1 MAENEG
7 GGGGTVDPKSA
18 GDVAKS
24 MQAVK
29 IAAAEASRA
38 FGEQLRI
45 IAQLQASMQAMS
57 ESLGAIAE
65 SSDKAF
71 SPDKWKQVTK
81 EAAAQER
88 QILKTESATQKIA
101 KAMQG
106 PLAKGAIVASSALTG
121 LRQGFKNLF
130 AMLQGGVGLLG
141 SVAGGAF
148 NVARSVAAIPFKM
161 LKGLTDMAQSGG
173 GGNELA
179 AAYEEVRKEFGA
191 FSSVSSST
199 IIGVS
204 KNMAG
209 FNETGLSSIRVF
221 GNMAERM
228 KYVLEL
234 AKGMGPQFAKNAEEF
249 KENGGAILAYQ
260 KGLGLSAEQMG
271 VVALKGQQMGTSM
284 SKVLND
290 MTKQSLHM
298 AKAFGLDAKVIS
310 KDMGKAM
317 ADVKNFGHLSSKEL
331 ASAVV
336 YSNKLGVSI
345 DKLTGLM
352 DAFDTFDQAAESTS
366 KLNEQFGTNID
377 AMEIMSAQSPAEKM
391 ELLRKEFAKTGK
403 DMSQLSYQERKLI
416 QQTTGLDAAT
426 MDSMLAH
433 KDQGDMLG
441 DITKESEKAE
451 KKTLT
456 QADAMHEL
464 ANSIERLTPS
474 GGGGGGGFLDH
485 IISGFKRGIQSAP
498 EFIKLMANIR
508 ASLMQ
513 ATAFGVKL
521 GKAFVDMF
529 PGVKQVFG
537 GLAEMFSPQKFKK
550 MFDGILKI
558 VDDFKKGNIKSMDD
572 LMKKLQEVFF
582 GFFDSQKESGKK
594 VLDGFK
600 KFGTAVV
607 QIMSKL
613 LTFAVNKLAEVIPK
627 ITEFIKNPQIGN
639 VKGGGEW
646 AKVLEPLWEALKNAK
661 DKLGPVLKDLAIAL
675 FMKMK
680 EALIGTTT
688 GKVILGAALVT
699 VLGPAVMNA
708 FAGAG
713 AAGIFKSAGKLFG
726 KGLGGAL
733 GQGAQ
738 KEGVA
743 AAGAGLANA
752 AQDLG
757 AKLVSGPG
765 AMIAATLPDKET
777 IEKMQTAGKANIDW
791 MALTKFVLGMAAL
804 FTIGLAAFSVA
815 LAIVK
820 NAKPADLGLAAL
832 VLLALTPVMMG
843 MGKVVE
849 SLANVSNVNMGDMA
863 KLMLAMAGF
872 MLIGLGA
879 FYVALKVV
887 SGVSMGDIGKATVAM
902 FATLAVM
909 AATALLLPEAV
920 AVGELAK
927 KKGAAM
933 AIGMIAMGLAVI
945 AIAGVDWIIAKMLG
959 GVPISQLLKAIPAV
973 LATTLVF
980 AAAGLVLIE
989 AAVIGLIAQSTG
1001 PAILIGMVAM
1011 ALAVI
1016 AIGAT
1021 AWVLAEILGEVPAS
1035 ALLKAVMTVNAL
1047 IPAFIASGLL
1057 LVEAAA
1063 VGAIILSGIGAAAMV
1078 LGMAA
1083 MALALIAI
1091 AETAIVLTNMIAP
1104 LNVGSILKA
1113 GVTMLVMLPA
1123 FQAAGI
1129 LLLEAGALGAV
1140 IIGTLGAG
1148 AVAMA
1153 AGMVAVQKG
1162 LTYIAETAVLLVELL
1177 GGLPL
1182 GKLAQTATIMVGMS
1196 LAFVAVGALVI
1207 GAGVIGAAI
1216 IASLGAG
1223 AVAIEVGMTTMG
1235 DAMKMIAGAAIAVLE
1250 ALAQIKTDPNELKAK
1265 AEAFG
1270 AVLGGLADLMNVVV
1284 KMLGALPFS
1293 MFDSAEESASKIGE
1307 VTKFMGALI
1316 GKSGEPGG
1324 ITGLLDKIIDGLKT
1338 IPADRV
1344 ESAKAIG
1351 GILSAIG
1358 NLVSALAG
1366 PAQKLMEDSSAW
1378 YQTKEEDAAK
1388 AKAAL
1393 DNAKGF
1399 ITGIMT
1405 SAGELVTTIS
1415 TALSKLSSSE
1425 VTALEKG
1432 GNAIAGILGAI
1443 GKFMEAVKPPKI
1455 EIKDVEIG
1463 DFSNGINISMPSIGD
1478 MLEAMKDKIPGI
1490 ITSLVA
1496 AVALVPTDKG
1506 FIDKVNVVKNLFEFI
1521 GKMMEVIK
1529 FMKELKPEKPDQSVL
1544 DAMLEPMVTMSTFFF
1559 SLVPLMPILVASI
1572 EALGTALGG
1581 PQKVKLVAAISKA
1594 VGDLLGGI
1602 TTTMKSLNEINK
1614 GGEDFDVGK
1623 MIGAVSK
1630 IQIALAGMHPII
1642 IMLVGTLTGL
1652 NASLPKKSVGDATA
1666 TSKSM
1671 GDLLKAVTD
1680 IDKSVSDVASPAQ
1693 SLHKNANA
1701 MSETPDD
1708 LDIVAKAAKAA
1719 SKSFE
1724 NFKVAG
1730 VKQATAV
1737 AKAVEDMVKAV
1748 QQMDDAL
1755 AKMPTLNV
1763 AARLTK
1769 VAGQLGIGTT
1779 GIYTVQSKEVIINLN
1794 LKVTMET
1801 GKMESILVENK
1812 SSIIRD
1818 RINFLLNK
1826 GAEHDQANA
1835 AKISDTEGG
1844 TTGTYQGFSGA
1855 KKA

>member
-1 MAENEG
+1 MAGNEG
-7 GGGGTVDPKSA
+7 GGGGGTNVDPKA
-18 GDVAKS
+18 AAEVAKS

-29 IAAAEASRA
+29 QAAADAARA
-38 FGEQLRI
+38 FGEQLQA
-45 IAQLQASMQAMS
+45 IAQLQAAMASMAQSMGAMGAAS
-57 ESLGAIAE
+57 E
-65 SSDKAF
+65 KAF

-81 EAAAQER
+81 EAAAQEK
-88 QILKTESATQKIA
+88 QVGKTETAIQKIS

-106 PLAKGAIVASSALTG
+106 PLAKAAIIGSSALTG
-121 LRQGFKNLF
+121 LGQGFKNLF
-130 AMLQGGVGLLG
+130 ALMKGGIGLFG

-148 NVARSVAAIPFKM
+148 SVAKSVAAIPFKM

-199 IIGVS
+199 IIGVT

-209 FNETGLSSIRVF
+209 FNDTGLSSIRVF
-221 GNMAERM
+221 GNTAERM
-228 KYVLEL
+228 KHVLEL

-249 KENGGAILAYQ
+249 NKNGGALLAYQ
-260 KGLGLSAEQMG
+260 KGLGLTAEQMG

-290 MTKQSLHM
+290 MTKQATHM

-317 ADVKNFGHLSSKEL
+317 ADVKNFGHLSTKEL

-336 YSNKLGVSI
+336 YANKLGVSI

-377 AMEIMSAQSPAEKM
+377 AQEIMSAQSPAEKM

-426 MDSMLAH
+426 MDAMLAQ
-433 KDQGDMLG
+433 KDQGDMLS
-441 DITKESEKAE
+441 DINKESQKAE
-451 KKTLT
+451 DKTLS
-456 QADAMHEL
+456 QADAMKEL

-485 IISGFKRGIQSAP
+485 ILGGFKKGIQSAP
-498 EFIKLMANIR
+498 EFIKLMSNIR
-508 ASLMQ
+508 VSLMH
-513 ATAFGVKL
+513 ATQFGVKM
-521 GKAFVDMF
+521 GRAFVDMF
-529 PGVKQVFG
+529 PGVKQIFG
-537 GLAEMFSPQKFKK
+537 GLADMFSPQKFKK

-558 VDDFKKGNIKSMDD
+558 VDDFKKGNIKSMDE
-572 LMKKLQEVFF
+572 LMKKLQDVFF

-600 KFGTAVV
+600 KFGTAIV

-613 LTFAVNKLAEVIPK
+613 LIFAVNKLAEVIPK
-627 ITEFIKNPQIGN
+627 ITEFIKNPKIGN

-646 AKVLEPLWEALKNAK
+646 AKILDPLWEALKLAK
-661 DKLGPVLKDLAIAL
+661 DKLGPVLKDLAVAL
-675 FMKMK
+675 FVKMK
-680 EALIGTTT
+680 DALIGTTT
-688 GKVILGAALVT
+688 GKVMLGAALVT

-820 NAKPADLGLAAL
+820 NAKPADLGKAAL
-832 VLLALTPVMMG
+832 VLLALTPIMMG

-920 AVGELAK
+920 VVGELAK

-945 AIAGVDWIIAKMLG
+945 AIAGVDYIIAKMLG
-959 GVPISQLLKAIPAV
+959 NVPVSQLLKAIPAV

-980 AAAGLVLIE
+980 AAAGLILIE

-1083 MALALIAI
+1083 MALALIAV
-1091 AETAIVLTNMIAP
+1091 AETAIILTDMIAP
-1104 LNVGSILKA
+1104 LNVGALVKA
-1113 GVTMLVMLPA
+1113 GMTMTIMLPA
-1123 FQAAGI
+1123 FTAAGV
-1129 LLLEAGALGAV
+1129 LLLAAGALGAV
-1140 IIGTLGAG
+1140 IIATLGVG
-1148 AVAMA
+1148 AAAMA
-1153 AGMVAVQKG
+1153 IGMKAVQKG
-1162 LTYIAETAVLLVELL
+1162 LMFIAETAVLLVEQL

-1182 GKLAQTATIMVGMS
+1182 GPLAQTAGIMVLMS
-1196 LAFVAVGALVI
+1196 AAFVATGALI
-1207 GAGVIGAAI
+1207 LAAGAIGAAI
-1216 IASLGAG
+1216 IASLGVG
-1223 AVAIEVGMTTMG
+1223 AKAIEIGMKTIA
-1235 DAMKMIAGAAIAVLE
+1235 DAMGMLSGAAIGILE
-1250 ALAQIKTDPNELKAK
+1250 ALSQIKSDPAELKAK
-1265 AEAFG
+1265 AEAFN
-1270 AVLGGLADLMNVVV
+1270 AVLGGISSLMSTVATVV
-1284 KMLGALPFS
+1284 GAMPFS
-1293 MFDSAEESASKIGE
+1293 LFDSAEDTAAKMGE
-1307 VTKFMGALI
+1307 VTKFMDSLI
-1316 GKSGEPGG
+1316 GKPGAPGG
-1324 ITGLLDKIIDGLKT
+1324 ITGLLEKITAGLT
-1338 IPADRV
+1338 SVPPDRV

-1358 NLVSALAG
+1358 NLVGSLAG
-1366 PAQKLMEDSSAW
+1366 PALKLVEDSSSWFQSKA
-1378 YQTKEEDAAK
+1378 EDAAK
-1388 AKAAL
+1388 AKTAL
-1393 DNAKGF
+1393 DNAQGF
-1399 ITGIMT
+1399 ITGVMT
-1405 SAGELVTTIS
+1405 AAGTLITTI
-1415 TALSKLSSSE
+1415 TEALTKLSSSE
-1425 VTALEKG
+1425 QSSLEKG
-1432 GNAIAGILGAI
+1432 GTAIAGILGAI

-1455 EIKDVEIG
+1455 EIKDANIDG
-1463 DFSNGINISMPSIGD
+1463 FGNSINVTMPSIGG
-1478 MLEAMKDKIPGI
+1478 MLDAMKDKIPAI

-1496 AVALVPTDKG
+1496 AVASVPQDKG

-1521 GKMMEVIK
+1521 GKMMDVIK
-1529 FMKELKPEKPDQSVL
+1529 FMKELKPEKPDMSVV
-1544 DAMLEPMVTMSTFFF
+1544 DAMLAPINDMTGFFEKLAQEKISTLVTS
-1559 SLVPLMPILVASI
+1559 IL
-1572 EALGTALGG
+1572 
-1581 PQKVKLVAAISKA
+1581 A
-1594 VGDLLGGI
+1594 VGDAIGPPAKLKKVGIVSKAIGELLSGVSA
-1602 TTTMKSLNEINK
+1602 TMKSLAEINK
-1614 GGEDFDVGK
+1614 GEAGTFDAANMVKAVETLGSAMGQLK
-1623 MIGAVSK
+1623 EPIVNVTKKLEEIGAAV
-1630 IQIALAGMHPII
+1630 
-1642 IMLVGTLTGL
+1642 
-1652 NASLPKKSVGDATA
+1652 PKKSIEAATGA
-1666 TSKSM
+1666 SKSM
-1671 GDLLKAVTD
+1671 ADLLKAVGD
-1680 IDKSVSDVASPAQ
+1680 ISKAVSDAASPATT
-1693 SLHKNANA
+1693 LKDNAGKLDT
-1701 MSETPDD
+1701 TPKD
-1708 LDIVAKAAKAA
+1708 LGTVGTSAEAAGKA
-1719 SKSFE
+1719 FE
-1724 NFKVAG
+1724 GFKIAG
-1730 VKQATAV
+1730 VKQATAAV
-1737 AKAVEDMVKAV
+1737 KAVEDMVKAV
-1748 QQMDDAL
+1748 QGMDDAL
-1755 AKMPTLNV
+1755 SKVPKVDITTRLAKF
-1763 AARLTK
+1763 
-1769 VAGQLGIGTT
+1769 AGQMGIGST
-1779 GIYTVQSKEVIINLN
+1779 GVYTVQSKEVVVTVNLS
-1794 LKVTMET
+1794 V
-1801 GKMESILVENK
+1801 KMDAGELERVLIENSK
-1812 SSIIRD
+1812 SIIRD
-1818 RINFLLNK
+1818 RVNFLLSG
-1826 GAEHDQANA
+1826 GAEKDNA
-1835 AKISDTEGG
+1835 EGAKIQSS
-1844 TTGTYQGFSGA
+1844 YGA
-1855 KKA
+1855 SSPAPTQV